1 MAEQGRPNWEI
12 IMLHRIITCAVAM
25 LASAPAFAQSGAG
38 DFYKGKTITI
48 TTSTGSGGTYDLV
61 ARLVA
66 KHMPKHLP
74 GSPAMIVQNMPGG
87 GNVLATNYMYAIAP
101 KDGTAIATVHN
112 AMPLHQALGG
122 QGVRFDATKFN
133 WLGSTGAD
141 NEVIL
146 AWHTSGVKTIEDA
159 KKKELVI
166 GGTGAGSGIV
176 IFPTAMNN
184 VIGTKFKIVIGYKSS
199 EDINLAMQR
208 GEVQGRAFSMGSI
221 VSQHPDWLKEKKI
234 SFLVQLGEKR
244 DHALPD
250 VPLATE
256 LAKNDEERGILTMVS
271 APQALG
277 QPYLAPPGVPQDRV
291 ALLRKAFM
299 ATLEDKSFLADAAKS
314 KFDIDPID
322 GEEIA
327 RIVRNTLTQPEAV
340 VAKAK
345 AAMDTSSLKKG
356 H

>member
-1 MAEQGRPNWEI
+1 MVC
-12 IMLHRIITCAVAM
+12 RILTCAFVT
-25 LASAPAFAQSGAG
+25 LASASAYAQPAGG
-38 DFYKGKTITI
+38 DFYKGKSITVI
-48 TTSTGSGGTYDLV
+48 TSTGAGGTYDLV
-61 ARLVA
+61 ARLVSRY
-66 KHMPKHLP
+66 MPKYLP

-101 KDGTAIATVHN
+101 KDGTSIATVHN

-122 QGVRFDATKFN
+122 QGVRFDAGKFN

-141 NEVIL
+141 NEVII
-146 AWHTSGVKTIEDA
+146 AWHTSGMKTIEQA
-159 KKKELVI
+159 MKKELVL

-184 VIGTKFKIVIGYKSS
+184 VIGTKFKVVIGYKSS

-221 VSQHPDWLKEKKI
+221 VSQHADWLTEKKVA
-234 SFLVQLGEKR
+234 FLVQLGAKR

-256 LAKNDEERGILTMVS
+256 LAKTDDERGILKLVS

-277 QPYLAPPGVPQDRV
+277 QPYLAPPGVPPERV
-291 ALLRKAFM
+291 ALLRKAFI
-299 ATLEDKSFLADAAKS
+299 ATLEDKAFLADAAKS
-314 KFDIDPID
+314 KFDIDPIG

-327 RIVRNTLTQPEAV
+327 QIVKDTLGESPAV
-340 VAKAK
+340 VTKAK
-345 AAMDTSSLKKG
+345 AAMDTASLSG
-356 H
+356 AR

>member
-1 MAEQGRPNWEI
+1 M
-12 IMLHRIITCAVAM
+12 MLHRIFICAVAA
-25 LASAPAFAQSGAG
+25 LASTTALAQAPAGG
-38 DFYKGKTITI
+38 DFYKGKTITVI
-48 TTSTGSGGTYDLV
+48 TSTGAGGTYDLV

-66 KHMPKHLP
+66 RYMPKYVP

-87 GNVLATNYMYAIAP
+87 GNVLATNFMYTIAP
-101 KDGTAIATVHN
+101 KDGTSIATIHN

-122 QGVRFDATKFN
+122 QGVRFDAGKFN

-141 NEVIL
+141 NEVII
-146 AWHTSGVKTIEDA
+146 AWHTSDVKTIEDA
-159 KKKELVI
+159 MKKELVL

-184 VIGTKFKIVIGYKSS
+184 VLGTKFKIVIGYKSS
-199 EDINLAMQR
+199 EDVNLAIQR

-221 VSQHPDWLKEKKI
+221 VSQHGDWLTEKKV

-244 DHALPD
+244 DHAMPD

-256 LAKNDEERGILTMVS
+256 LARNDEERGILKLVS

-277 QPYLAPPGVPQDRV
+277 QPYLAPPDVPQDRV
-291 ALLRKAFM
+291 AVLRKGFM
-299 ATLEDKSFLADAAKS
+299 AALQDKDFLADAARS

-327 RIVRNTLTQPEAV
+327 RIVRGTLSESPEV

-345 AAMDTSSLKKG
+345 AAMDTSSLSG
-356 H
+356 AR